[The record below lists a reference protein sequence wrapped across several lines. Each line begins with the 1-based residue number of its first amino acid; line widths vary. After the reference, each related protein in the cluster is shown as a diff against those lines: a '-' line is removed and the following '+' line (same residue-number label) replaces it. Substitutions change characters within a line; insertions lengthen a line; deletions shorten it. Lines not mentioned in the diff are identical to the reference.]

1 MAQALEIA
9 QRALDL
15 EAAQGRK
22 LLSFPRVDEQHIV
35 WWRGGCRRRTRCR
48 GSRSQCR
55 SAPRVRLAR
64 VGAATF
70 WRMNPTDHGPLN
82 SLGRD
87 RGRGLRRA
95 LRREGAG

>member
-35 WWRGGCRRRTRCR
+35 WGRNSETVPTPFCVWLSHRPYLFSVTSSAGASVRDHPGCV
-48 GSRSQCR
+48 
-55 SAPRVRLAR
+55 ADLEPRVALLS
-64 VGAATF
+64 TLS
-70 WRMNPTDHGPLN
+70 W
-82 SLGRD
+82 
-87 RGRGLRRA
+87 
-95 LRREGAG
+95 LRRESGLGW

>member
-35 WWRGGCRRRTRCR
+35 WGRDSAHTVLRLVVSPAVPLFGHLERRR
-48 GSRSQCR
+48 
-55 SAPRVRLAR
+55 L
-64 VGAATF
+64 
-70 WRMNPTDHGPLN
+70 GP
-82 SLGRD
+82 
-87 RGRGLRRA
+87 
-95 LRREGAG
+95 